1 MNSTHIKEANVEQDM
16 YYTGIA
22 EKAYDKVVRFL
33 SKHKNKLEGEGE
45 NSIINKPF
53 IAIHQYQGVAVSGMA
68 IDKDFPGFRDV
79 LFCFVPEILK
89 GKYKIKGGI
98 STNPINVGGVKHK
111 AVIVTTNLIGPY
123 DGRYIDTRLAGN
135 HKQPFIHE
143 YIHYLDFLR
152 YRNKGIGK
160 PNARYMDR
168 GDYEAYYNTPE
179 EFNAFYQEGQSEL
192 VRVWKNLSD
201 RFAHRPEFLA
211 DFKKKKLE
219 SYKTF
224 QDWAIDVEFFNKD
237 FLTYINSK
245 YLKKFKKRLAN
256 LYMYIQKGNLSE
268 IITESKVKVDSNSVK
283 KWAKDL
289 RVLTKAYKSIG
300 DDSEDPQTIKD
311 FKKVRR
317 AFGTFQENFEQWVYK
332 FFLQYKHTG
341 ASGKKME
348 TWEEKEVRE
357 KCWRAVTSLGGNFP
371 EMWDFID
378 KKHRVSPHRLA
389 KERETN
395 IRRYRAEF
403 RLGIK
408 ALLQYIAIE
417 GDQEREKPI
426 EQAQIGPVKLVIH
439 NFKRK
444 GGTEQ
449 GEASREKSFKQLVD
463 GIKSW
468 SKKIQ
473 KAGFG
478 KCIEGLTVDLDFGL
492 TADTGEMVNGEYYMN
507 KDMLKLYGCGM
518 TQDTFTHE
526 LGHRFW
532 YRNVPSNAKKH
543 WQDTIKSK
551 KVSIERKD
559 VEDYVEKYF
568 DNNGSK
574 LHKRKA
580 GLRVIDKKEDNAE
593 TKAKFKAMQMS
604 SVWSAEN
611 KKEVVTK
618 LADRWVGPGKEIP
631 IEHIT
636 NYGNTNA
643 EEAFAEAFKLY
654 IVKGPGKL
662 GEWTRWFFRE
672 IVRTGGA
679 NINEMKIQEINMK
692 SSPESG
698 AQVSKMLKD
707 KGFPNVK
714 VQKSGSY
721 YHFIGGVA
729 NHFKEQTIHD
739 YGLRIGDFTFEQW
752 FKEFKEMYLG
762 NDIPAESFSNN
773 KIISKNNSDTKH
785 PDMKYTKESLNEVA
799 MNKDNVHEFI
809 KFARKALQLKEKV
822 SVKLLEKRHEH
833 MTAACYDPNTNE
845 ISIYTKD
852 RAFADVCRSLA
863 HEMVHQKQNELGI
876 LEVDSGQTGSDIE
889 NEANACA
896 GIIMRNFGEIVG
908 NLYD

>member
-1 MNSTHIKEANVEQDM
+1 
-16 YYTGIA
+16 
-22 EKAYDKVVRFL
+22 
-33 SKHKNKLEGEGE
+33 
-45 NSIINKPF
+45 
-53 IAIHQYQGVAVSGMA
+53 
-68 IDKDFPGFRDV
+68 
-79 LFCFVPEILK
+79 
-89 GKYKIKGGI
+89 
-98 STNPINVGGVKHK
+98 
-111 AVIVTTNLIGPY
+111 
-123 DGRYIDTRLAGN
+123 
-135 HKQPFIHE
+135 
-143 YIHYLDFLR
+143 
-152 YRNKGIGK
+152 
-160 PNARYMDR
+160 
-168 GDYEAYYNTPE
+168 
-179 EFNAFYQEGQSEL
+179 
-192 VRVWKNLSD
+192 
-201 RFAHRPEFLA
+201 
-211 DFKKKKLE
+211 
-219 SYKTF
+219 
-224 QDWAIDVEFFNKD
+224 
-237 FLTYINSK
+237 
-245 YLKKFKKRLAN
+245 
-256 LYMYIQKGNLSE
+256 
-268 IITESKVKVDSNSVK
+268 
-283 KWAKDL
+283 
-289 RVLTKAYKSIG
+289 
-300 DDSEDPQTIKD
+300 
-311 FKKVRR
+311 
-317 AFGTFQENFEQWVYK
+317 
-332 FFLQYKHTG
+332 
-341 ASGKKME
+341 ME

-371 EMWDFID
+371 EMWDFQT
-378 KKHRVSPHRLA
+378 KKHRVSPQILA
-389 KERETN
+389 REREKN

-426 EQAQIGPVKLVIH
+426 EQAQLGPVKLVIH

-568 DNNGSK
+568 DKNGSK
-574 LHKRKA
+574 IYKRRV
-580 GLRVIDKKEDNAE
+580 GLKVIDKNEDNAE

-604 SVWSAEN
+604 SVWSTEN
-611 KKEVVTK
+611 RKEVVTK

-654 IVKGPGKL
+654 IVRGPGKL

-679 NINEMKIQEINMK
+679 TLKENK
-692 SSPESG
+692 S
-698 AQVSKMLKD
+698 M
-707 KGFPNVK
+707 
-714 VQKSGSY
+714 
-721 YHFIGGVA
+721 
-729 NHFKEQTIHD
+729 
-739 YGLRIGDFTFEQW
+739 
-752 FKEFKEMYLG
+752 
-762 NDIPAESFSNN
+762 NN
-773 KIISKNNSDTKH
+773 KI
-785 PDMKYTKESLNEVA
+785 LNEVA
-799 MNKDNVHEFI
+799 MNKDNVQEFI
-809 KFARKALQLKEKV
+809 KFAKKALQLKEKV

-845 ISIYTKD
+845 ISIYTKG

-863 HEMVHQKQNELGI
+863 HEMVHQKQNELGL
-876 LEVDSGQTGSDIE
+876 LEIDSGETGSDIE

-896 GIIMRNFGEIVG
+896 GIIMRNFGNVVG

>member
-1 MNSTHIKEANVEQDM
+1 MNSTNIKEANVEQDL

-22 EKAYDKVVRFL
+22 EKAFVIVQKFL
-33 SKHKNKLEGEGE
+33 AKNKNKLEGEGE
-45 NSIINKPF
+45 TGTVNKPF
-53 IAIHQYQGVAVSGMA
+53 IPLTKWQGVALRGTD
-68 IDKDFPGFRDV
+68 IDKNFPSLSELV
-79 LFCFVPEILK
+79 LFFVPAK
-89 GKYKIKGGI
+89 STSRGGVTI
-98 STNPINVGGVKHK
+98 AGGYSDKSVKVGGVSYKGVM
-111 AVIVTTNLIGPY
+111 AIANLIGPY
-123 DGRYIDTRLAGN
+123 NGKYMDTRLD
-135 HKQPFIHE
+135 KDTFIHE
-143 YIHYLDFLR
+143 YIHFLDHLR
-152 YRNKGIGK
+152 YRSRGLSKTS
-160 PNARYMDR
+160 ARYLDTDDIE
-168 GDYEAYYNTPE
+168 GYYNTPE
-179 EFNAFYQEGQSEL
+179 EYNAYYQEGQSQL
-192 VRVWKNLSD
+192 VRIWKKL
-201 RFAHRPEFLA
+201 PEDL
-211 DFKKKKLE
+211 KKKKLKGYRE
-219 SYKTF
+219 F
-224 QDWAIDVEFFNKD
+224 QAWVIYQMEFFDKD
-237 FLTYINSK
+237 FITHLNDK

-256 LYMYIQKGNLSE
+256 LYMYIQKGKLSE
-268 IITESKVKVDSNSVK
+268 IISEDKVKVDNNAVK

-300 DDSEDPQTIKD
+300 DNSEDPQTIKD

-317 AFGTFQENFEQWVYK
+317 AFGKFQENFEEWVYK
-332 FFLQYKHTG
+332 FFLKHKFIG
-341 ASGKKME
+341 AKGKQME

-357 KCWRAVTSLGGNFP
+357 KCWGAVTGLGGNFP

-378 KKHRVSPHRLA
+378 KKHRVSPHKLA

-395 IRRYRAEF
+395 IRRYRSQF
-403 RLGIK
+403 REGIK

-449 GEASREKSFKQLVD
+449 GEASRETSFKKLVG

-468 SKKIQ
+468 SKQIQ

-478 KCIEGLTVDLDFGL
+478 KCIDGLVVDLDFGL
-492 TADTGEMVNGEYYMN
+492 TSDNSGDLVSGEYYMN

-532 YRNVPSNAKKH
+532 YREIPSNAKKH

-551 KVSIERKD
+551 KLSIDRKD
-559 VEDYVEKYF
+559 VEDYVEKYW
-568 DNNGSK
+568 NKYGERI
-574 LHKRKA
+574 HKRKA

-593 TKAKFKAMQMS
+593 TKAKFKVLQMTG
-604 SVWSAEN
+604 VYSADN
-611 KKEVVTK
+611 RKDVVTK

-636 NYGNTNA
+636 TYGQTNA

-654 IVKGPGKL
+654 IIRGPGKL
-662 GEWTRWFFRE
+662 GEWTRWFFQE

-679 NINEMKIQEINMK
+679 NINENKIQEINMK
-692 SSPESG
+692 SAPKSG

-721 YHFIGGVA
+721 YHFVGGVA
-729 NHFKEQTIHD
+729 NHFKETTIHD
-739 YGLRIGDFTFEQW
+739 HGLRVGDFTFEQW
-752 FKEFKEMYLG
+752 WKEFHGLYLA
-762 NDIPAESFSNN
+762 NNIPVENFLDKKVISTHN
-773 KIISKNNSDTKH
+773 KDTKH
-785 PDMKYTKESLNEVA
+785 PDMKYLKDLKNEAINEVA

-809 KFARKALQLKEKV
+809 KFAKNALQLKEKV
-822 SVKLLEKRHEH
+822 SVKLLTQRHEN

-845 ISIYTKD
+845 ISIYAKG
-852 RAFADVCRSLA
+852 RAYPDVCRSIA
-863 HEMVHQKQNELGI
+863 HELVHQKQNELNV
-876 LEVDSGQTGSDIE
+876 LEADSGQTGSDIE

-896 GIIMRNFGEIVG
+896 GIIMRNFGEIVE

>member
-1 MNSTHIKEANVEQDM
+1 MNSIHIKEANIEQDM

-33 SKHKNKLEGEGE
+33 SKYKSKLEGGGE

-53 IAIHQYQGVAVSGMA
+53 IPIHQYQGVAISGRK
-68 IDKDFPGFRDV
+68 IDKDFPGFKNV

-98 STNPINVGGVKHK
+98 STKPINAEGVKHK
-111 AVIVTTNLIGPY
+111 AAIVITNLKGPY
-123 DGRYIDTRLAGN
+123 DGQYIDTRLAGN

-152 YRNKGIGK
+152 YRNKGISE

-179 EFNAFYQEGQSEL
+179 EFNAFYQEGQSQL
-192 VRVWKNLSD
+192 IRVWKNLSD
-201 RFAHRPEFLA
+201 RFAHRPEFLT
-211 DFKKKKLE
+211 DFKKEKLK
-219 SYKTF
+219 SYKAF
-224 QDWAIDVEFFNKD
+224 QDWVTDVEFFNRD
-237 FLTYINSK
+237 FLTYINGK

-256 LYMYIQKGNLSE
+256 LYMYIQNGNLSE
-268 IITESKVKVDSNSVK
+268 IISEDKVKVNTNSIK
-283 KWAKDL
+283 KWSKDL
-289 RVLTKAYKSIG
+289 RVLTKAYKQIG
-300 DDSEDPQTIKD
+300 DNSQDPQTIED

-317 AFGTFQENFEQWVYK
+317 AFGTFQQNFEDWVYK
-332 FFLQYKHTG
+332 FFLQYKWIG
-341 ASGKKME
+341 SKERVE

-371 EMWDFID
+371 EMLDFQS
-378 KKHRVSPHRLA
+378 KKHRVSPQILA
-389 KERETN
+389 REREKN
-395 IRRYRAEF
+395 IRRYRAAF
-403 RLGIK
+403 REGINS
-408 ALLQYIAIE
+408 LLQYIAIN

-444 GGTEQ
+444 GGSPQ
-449 GEASREKSFKQLVD
+449 GEESRERSFKQLVD

-478 KCIEGLTVDLDFGL
+478 KCIEGLVVDIDFGL
-492 TADTGEMVNGEYYMN
+492 TGEGGDMVNGEYYMN
-507 KDMLKLYGCGM
+507 KDMLKLYGAGM

-532 YRNVPSNAKKH
+532 YRELPSNAKKH

-551 KVSIERKD
+551 KVAIDFED

-568 DNNGSK
+568 NKYGEK
-574 LHKRKA
+574 LYKRKA

-593 TKAKFKAMQMS
+593 TRAKFKALQMTPVY
-604 SVWSAEN
+604 SVEN
-611 KKEVVTK
+611 RKEVVTK
-618 LADRWVGPGKEIP
+618 LSDRWVGPGKEIP

-636 NYGNTNA
+636 SYGNTNA

-654 IVKGPGKL
+654 IIKGPGKL

-679 NINEMKIQEINMK
+679 NINEMK
-692 SSPESG
+692 
-698 AQVSKMLKD
+698 
-707 KGFPNVK
+707 
-714 VQKSGSY
+714 
-721 YHFIGGVA
+721 
-729 NHFKEQTIHD
+729 
-739 YGLRIGDFTFEQW
+739 
-752 FKEFKEMYLG
+752 
-762 NDIPAESFSNN
+762 
-773 KIISKNNSDTKH
+773 
-785 PDMKYTKESLNEVA
+785 YTKEALNEVT

-809 KFARKALQLKEKV
+809 RFAKNALELKEKV

-845 ISIYTKD
+845 ISIYTKG
-852 RAFADVCRSLA
+852 RAYADVCRSIA
-863 HEMVHQKQNELGI
+863 HELVHQKQNELGI

>member
-33 SKHKNKLEGEGE
+33 TKHKDKLEGEGE
-45 NSIINKPF
+45 NSIVNKPF
-53 IAIHQYQGVAVSGMA
+53 IPLTQWKGVALRGTD
-68 IDKDFPGFRDV
+68 IDKNFPSLSEVV
-79 LFCFVPEILK
+79 LFFIPTKSTSRGGVTIAGGFTNKSLK
-89 GKYKIKGGI
+89 VGGI
-98 STNPINVGGVKHK
+98 SFKG
-111 AVIVTTNLIGPY
+111 VIVNANLLGDY
-123 DGRYIDTRLAGN
+123 NGKYMDTRLD
-135 HKQPFIHE
+135 KDTFIHE
-143 YIHYLDFLR
+143 YIHFLDHLR
-152 YRNKGIGK
+152 YRSRGLGK
-160 PNARYMDR
+160 TSAKYLDTQDIE
-168 GDYEAYYNTPE
+168 GYYNTPE
-179 EFNAFYQEGQSEL
+179 EFNAYYQAGQSQI

-219 SYKTF
+219 SYKSF
-224 QDWAIDVEFFNKD
+224 QDWAIDVEFFDKD

-245 YLKKFKKRLAN
+245 YLKKFKKRLAG

-268 IITESKVKVDSNSVK
+268 IISESKVKVDSNSVK

-289 RVLTKAYKSIG
+289 RVLTKAYKQIG
-300 DDSEDPQTIKD
+300 SDSEDPQAIKD

-317 AFGTFQENFEQWVYK
+317 AFGTFQENFEKWVYK
-332 FFLQYKHTG
+332 FFLQYKWQG
-341 ASGKKME
+341 ASDKTE
-348 TWEEKEVRE
+348 SWEAKEVRE

-371 EMWDFID
+371 EFWDFQT
-378 KKHRVSPHRLA
+378 KKHRVSPQILA
-389 KERETN
+389 REREKN

-403 RLGIK
+403 REGIK
-408 ALLQYIAIE
+408 ALLQYVAIY

-444 GGTEQ
+444 GGSEQ

-532 YRNVPSNAKKH
+532 YRELPSNAKKH

-568 DNNGSK
+568 DKNGSK
-574 LHKRKA
+574 IYKRRA
-580 GLRVIDKKEDNAE
+580 GLKVIDKNEDNVE
-593 TKAKFKAMQMS
+593 TKAKFKALQMT
-604 SVWSAEN
+604 SVYSTEN
-611 KKEVVTK
+611 RKEVVTK

-636 NYGNTNA
+636 NYGNTNP

-654 IVKGPGKL
+654 IIRGPGKL

-679 NINEMKIQEINMK
+679 TIKEIKIM
-692 SSPESG
+692 
-698 AQVSKMLKD
+698 
-707 KGFPNVK
+707 
-714 VQKSGSY
+714 
-721 YHFIGGVA
+721 
-729 NHFKEQTIHD
+729 
-739 YGLRIGDFTFEQW
+739 
-752 FKEFKEMYLG
+752 
-762 NDIPAESFSNN
+762 NN
-773 KIISKNNSDTKH
+773 KKA
-785 PDMKYTKESLNEVA
+785 LNEVA
-799 MNKDNVHEFI
+799 MNKDNVQEFI
-809 KFARKALQLKEKV
+809 KFAKNALQLKEKV

-845 ISIYTKD
+845 ISIYTKG

-863 HEMVHQKQNELGI
+863 HEMVHQKQNELGL
-876 LEVDSGQTGSDIE
+876 LEANSGETGSDIE

-896 GIIMRNFGEIVG
+896 GIIMRNFGEVVG

>member
-33 SKHKNKLEGEGE
+33 SKHKDKLEGEGDD
-45 NSIINKPF
+45 SVIHKPF
-53 IAIHQYQGVAVSGMA
+53 MALNQYKGVAVKGSD
-68 IDKDFPGFRDV
+68 IDKNFPGLSDL
-79 LFCFVPEILK
+79 LFGFIPSQDK
-89 GKYKIKGGI
+89 GGYKIKGGVDLK
-98 STNPINVGGVKHK
+98 PIKAGGVVHK
-111 AVIVTTNLIGPY
+111 GALIIANLIGPY
-123 DGRYIDTRLAGN
+123 NGQYMDTRFSGN
-135 HKQPFIHE
+135 KSAFIHE
-143 YIHYLDFLR
+143 YIHYLDHLR
-152 YRNKGIGK
+152 YRSKGITK
-160 PNARYMDR
+160 SMARYLDA

-179 EFNAFYQEGQSEL
+179 EYNAFYQEGQSQL
-192 VRVWKNLSD
+192 IRVWKGVPDDL
-201 RFAHRPEFLA
+201 
-211 DFKKKKLE
+211 KKKKLK
-219 SYKTF
+219 SYKHF
-224 QDWAIDVEFFNKD
+224 QAWVVHQMEFFDKD
-237 FLTYINSK
+237 FITYINDK

-256 LYMYIQKGNLSE
+256 LYMYIQKGKLSE
-268 IITESKVKVDSNSVK
+268 IISEGKVKVDSNSVK

-300 DDSEDPQTIKD
+300 DNSQDPQTIKD

-378 KKHRVSPHRLA
+378 KKHRVSPQILA
-389 KERETN
+389 REREKN

-449 GEASREKSFKQLVD
+449 GEASREKSFKQLVN

-492 TADTGEMVNGEYYMN
+492 TGESGDMVNGEYYMN

-532 YRNVPSNAKKH
+532 YRELPSNAKKH

-551 KVSIERKD
+551 KVAIDFED
-559 VEDYVEKYF
+559 VDEYVKKYF
-568 DNNGSK
+568 NKHGER

-580 GLRVIDKKEDNAE
+580 GLRVIDKKETNAE
-593 TKAKFKAMQMS
+593 TKAKFKALQMTPVYS
-604 SVWSAEN
+604 TYN
-611 KKEVVTK
+611 RKEVATK
-618 LADRWVGPGKEIP
+618 LSDRWVGPGKEIP

-654 IVKGPGKL
+654 IIKGPGKL

-679 NINEMKIQEINMK
+679 L
-692 SSPESG
+692 S
-698 AQVSKMLKD
+698 L
-707 KGFPNVK
+707 
-714 VQKSGSY
+714 
-721 YHFIGGVA
+721 
-729 NHFKEQTIHD
+729 IH
-739 YGLRIGDFTFEQW
+739 I
-752 FKEFKEMYLG
+752 
-762 NDIPAESFSNN
+762 
-773 KIISKNNSDTKH
+773 
-785 PDMKYTKESLNEVA
+785 
-799 MNKDNVHEFI
+799 
-809 KFARKALQLKEKV
+809 
-822 SVKLLEKRHEH
+822 
-833 MTAACYDPNTNE
+833 
-845 ISIYTKD
+845 
-852 RAFADVCRSLA
+852 
-863 HEMVHQKQNELGI
+863 
-876 LEVDSGQTGSDIE
+876 
-889 NEANACA
+889 
-896 GIIMRNFGEIVG
+896 
-908 NLYD
+908 

>member
-1 MNSTHIKEANVEQDM
+1 MNSTHIKEANVEQDL
-16 YYTGIA
+16 YYIGIA
-22 EKAYDKVVRFL
+22 EKAYDIVVRFL
-33 SKHKNKLEGEGE
+33 SKNKNKIEGEGE
-45 NSIINKPF
+45 TGIVNKPF
-53 IAIHQYQGVAVSGMA
+53 IPLTQWKGVALRGTD
-68 IDKDFPGFRDV
+68 IDKNFPSLSEVV
-79 LFCFVPEILK
+79 LFFIPTKSTSRGGQTIAGGFSNKNLK
-89 GKYKIKGGI
+89 VGGI
-98 STNPINVGGVKHK
+98 PFKGVL
-111 AVIVTTNLIGPY
+111 VNTNLIGPY
-123 DGRYIDTRLAGN
+123 NSKYMDTRLDKN
-135 HKQPFIHE
+135 TFIHE
-143 YIHYLDFLR
+143 YIHFLDHLR
-152 YRNKGIGK
+152 YR
-160 PNARYMDR
+160 DR
-168 GDYEAYYNTPE
+168 GLAKTSAKYLDSDDIEGYYNTPE
-179 EFNAFYQEGQSEL
+179 EFNAYYQEGQSQI
-192 VRVWKNLSD
+192 VRIWKNL
-201 RFAHRPEFLA
+201 PN
-211 DFKKKKLE
+211 DFKQKHSKDFKA
-219 SYKTF
+219 F
-224 QDWAIDVEFFNKD
+224 QDWATDINFFDRD
-237 FLTYINSK
+237 FLTHINKK
-245 YLKKFKKRLAN
+245 YLKKFKKRLAG
-256 LYMYIQKGNLSE
+256 LYMYIQKGKLSE
-268 IITESKVKVDSNSVK
+268 IISESKVKVDSNSVK

-289 RVLTKAYKSIG
+289 RVLTKAYKQIG
-300 DDSEDPQTIKD
+300 DNSEDPKTIQD

-341 ASGKKME
+341 ANGKKVE

-371 EMWDFID
+371 EMWDFQT
-378 KKHRVSPHRLA
+378 KKHRVSPQILA
-389 KERETN
+389 REREKN

-444 GGTEQ
+444 GGTPQ
-449 GEASREKSFKQLVD
+449 GEASREKSFKDLVN
-463 GIKSW
+463 GIKGW

-492 TADTGEMVNGEYYMN
+492 TSDNSGDMVNGEYYMN

-568 DNNGSK
+568 DNNGNK
-574 LHKRKA
+574 IYKRRV
-580 GLRVIDKKEDNAE
+580 GLKIIDKKETNAE
-593 TKAKFKAMQMS
+593 IKAKFKAMQMS

-679 NINEMKIQEINMK
+679 NINEMKIQEVN
-692 SSPESG
+692 
-698 AQVSKMLKD
+698 
-707 KGFPNVK
+707 
-714 VQKSGSY
+714 
-721 YHFIGGVA
+721 
-729 NHFKEQTIHD
+729 
-739 YGLRIGDFTFEQW
+739 
-752 FKEFKEMYLG
+752 
-762 NDIPAESFSNN
+762 
-773 KIISKNNSDTKH
+773 
-785 PDMKYTKESLNEVA
+785 MKYTKESLNEVA
-799 MNKDNVHEFI
+799 MNKDNVYEFI
-809 KFARKALQLKEKV
+809 KFAKESLELKEKV
-822 SVKLLEKRHEH
+822 NVKLLTQRDEH
-833 MTAACYDPNTNE
+833 MTAACYNPSTNE
-845 ISIYTKD
+845 ISIYTKG

-863 HEMVHQKQNELGI
+863 HEMVHQKQNELGL
-876 LEVDSGQTGSDIE
+876 LEEDSGNTGSDIE

-896 GIIMRNFGEIVG
+896 GILMRNFGKMVE

>member
-33 SKHKNKLEGEGE
+33 TKHKDKLEGEGE
-45 NSIINKPF
+45 NSIVNKPF
-53 IAIHQYQGVAVSGMA
+53 IPLTQWKGVALRGTD
-68 IDKDFPGFRDV
+68 IDKNFPSLSEVV
-79 LFCFVPEILK
+79 LFFIPTKSTSRGGVTIAGGFTNKSLK
-89 GKYKIKGGI
+89 VGGI
-98 STNPINVGGVKHK
+98 SFKG
-111 AVIVTTNLIGPY
+111 VIVNANLIGDY
-123 DGRYIDTRLAGN
+123 NGKYMDTRLD
-135 HKQPFIHE
+135 KDTFIHE
-143 YIHYLDFLR
+143 YIHFLDHLR
-152 YRNKGIGK
+152 YRSRGLGK
-160 PNARYMDR
+160 TSAKYLDTQDIE
-168 GDYEAYYNTPE
+168 GYYNTPE
-179 EFNAFYQEGQSEL
+179 EFNAYYQEGQSQII
-192 VRVWKNLSD
+192 RVWKNLSD

-224 QDWAIDVEFFNKD
+224 QDWAIDIEFFNKD

-245 YLKKFKKRLAN
+245 YLKKFKKRLAG
-256 LYMYIQKGNLSE
+256 LYMYIQKGKLSE
-268 IITESKVKVDSNSVK
+268 IISESKVKVDSNAIK

-289 RVLTKAYKSIG
+289 RVLTKAYKQIG
-300 DDSEDPQTIKD
+300 DNSEDPKTIQD

-371 EMWDFID
+371 EMWDFQT
-378 KKHRVSPHRLA
+378 KKHRVSPQILA
-389 KERETN
+389 REREKN

-403 RLGIK
+403 REGIK

-449 GEASREKSFKQLVD
+449 GEASREKSFKDLVN
-463 GIKSW
+463 GIKGW

-492 TADTGEMVNGEYYMN
+492 TSDNSGDMVSGEYYMN

-568 DNNGSK
+568 DNNGNK
-574 LHKRKA
+574 IYKRRV
-580 GLRVIDKKEDNAE
+580 GLKIIDKKETNAE
-593 TKAKFKAMQMS
+593 TKAKFKALQMS

-618 LADRWVGPGKEIP
+618 LCDRWVGPGKEIP

-654 IVKGPGKL
+654 IVRGPGKL

-679 NINEMKIQEINMK
+679 NINEMKIQEVN
-692 SSPESG
+692 
-698 AQVSKMLKD
+698 
-707 KGFPNVK
+707 
-714 VQKSGSY
+714 
-721 YHFIGGVA
+721 
-729 NHFKEQTIHD
+729 
-739 YGLRIGDFTFEQW
+739 
-752 FKEFKEMYLG
+752 
-762 NDIPAESFSNN
+762 
-773 KIISKNNSDTKH
+773 
-785 PDMKYTKESLNEVA
+785 MKYTKESLNEVA
-799 MNKDNVHEFI
+799 LNKDNVQEFI
-809 KFARKALQLKEKV
+809 KFAKSALQLKEKV
-822 SVKLLEKRHEH
+822 SVKLLTQRHEN

-845 ISIYTKD
+845 ISIYTKG
-852 RAFADVCRSLA
+852 RAFPDVCRSLA
-863 HEMVHQKQNELGI
+863 HEMVHQKQNELGL
-876 LEVDSGQTGSDIE
+876 LEADSGNTGSDIE

-896 GIIMRNFGEIVG
+896 GILMRNFGEIVE

>member
-45 NSIINKPF
+45 NSIVNKPF
-53 IAIHQYQGVAVSGMA
+53 IPLTQWKGVALRGTD
-68 IDKDFPGFRDV
+68 IDKNFPSLSEVV
-79 LFCFVPEILK
+79 LFFIPTKSTSRGGVTIAGGFTNKSLK
-89 GKYKIKGGI
+89 VGGI
-98 STNPINVGGVKHK
+98 SFKG
-111 AVIVTTNLIGPY
+111 VIVNANLLGDY
-123 DGRYIDTRLAGN
+123 NGKYMDTRLD
-135 HKQPFIHE
+135 KDTFIHE
-143 YIHYLDFLR
+143 YIHFLDHLR
-152 YRNKGIGK
+152 YRSRGLGK
-160 PNARYMDR
+160 TSAKYLDTQDIE
-168 GDYEAYYNTPE
+168 GYYNTPE
-179 EFNAFYQEGQSEL
+179 EFNAYYQAGQSQII
-192 VRVWKNLSD
+192 RVWKNLSD

-219 SYKTF
+219 SYKAF
-224 QDWAIDVEFFNKD
+224 QDWAIDVEFFDKD

-245 YLKKFKKRLAN
+245 YLKKFKKRLAG
-256 LYMYIQKGNLSE
+256 LYMYIQKGKLSE
-268 IITESKVKVDSNSVK
+268 IISESKVKVDSNSVK

-300 DDSEDPQTIKD
+300 DNSEDPQTIKD

-317 AFGTFQENFEQWVYK
+317 AFGTFQQNFEDWVYK
-332 FFLQYKHTG
+332 FFLQYNWIGSKER
-341 ASGKKME
+341 ME

-357 KCWRAVTSLGGNFP
+357 KCWRAVTNLGGNFP
-371 EMWDFID
+371 EMWDFQT
-378 KKHRVSPHRLA
+378 KKHRVSPQILA
-389 KERETN
+389 REREKN

-426 EQAQIGPVKLVIH
+426 EQAQIGPVKLIIH

-444 GGTEQ
+444 GGSPQ

-468 SKKIQ
+468 SKQIQ

-532 YRNVPSNAKKH
+532 YRELPPNAKKH

-568 DNNGSK
+568 NQYGEK
-574 LHKRKA
+574 LYKRKA
-580 GLRVIDKKEDNAE
+580 GLKVIDKKEDNVE
-593 TKAKFKAMQMS
+593 TKAKFKALQMTPVY
-604 SVWSAEN
+604 SVEN
-611 KKEVVTK
+611 RKEVVTK

-636 NYGNTNA
+636 NYGNTNP

-654 IVKGPGKL
+654 IIRGPGKL

-679 NINEMKIQEINMK
+679 TIKENK
-692 SSPESG
+692 S
-698 AQVSKMLKD
+698 M
-707 KGFPNVK
+707 
-714 VQKSGSY
+714 
-721 YHFIGGVA
+721 
-729 NHFKEQTIHD
+729 
-739 YGLRIGDFTFEQW
+739 
-752 FKEFKEMYLG
+752 
-762 NDIPAESFSNN
+762 NN
-773 KIISKNNSDTKH
+773 KI
-785 PDMKYTKESLNEVA
+785 LNEVA
-799 MNKDNVHEFI
+799 MNKDNVQEFI
-809 KFARKALQLKEKV
+809 KFAKKALQLKEKV

-845 ISIYTKD
+845 ISIYTKG

-863 HEMVHQKQNELGI
+863 HEMVHQKQNELGL
-876 LEVDSGQTGSDIE
+876 LEIDSGETGSDIE

-896 GIIMRNFGEIVG
+896 GIIMRNFGDVVG

>member
-1 MNSTHIKEANVEQDM
+1 MNSTHINEASVERDM
-16 YYTGIA
+16 YYAGIA

-33 SKHKNKLEGEGE
+33 TKHKDKLEGEGE
-45 NSIINKPF
+45 NSIVNKPF
-53 IAIHQYQGVAVSGMA
+53 IPLTQWKGVALRGTD
-68 IDKDFPGFRDV
+68 IDKNFPSLSEVV
-79 LFCFVPEILK
+79 LFFIPTKSSSRGGVTIAGGFTNKSLK
-89 GKYKIKGGI
+89 VGGI
-98 STNPINVGGVKHK
+98 SFKG
-111 AVIVTTNLIGPY
+111 VIVNANLLGDY
-123 DGRYIDTRLAGN
+123 NGKYMDTRLD
-135 HKQPFIHE
+135 KDTFIHE
-143 YIHYLDFLR
+143 YIHFLDHLR
-152 YRNKGIGK
+152 YR
-160 PNARYMDR
+160 DR
-168 GDYEAYYNTPE
+168 GLGKTSAKYLDTQDIEGYYNTPE
-179 EFNAFYQEGQSEL
+179 EFNAYYQAGQSQI

-219 SYKTF
+219 SYKSF
-224 QDWAIDVEFFNKD
+224 QDWAIDVEFFDKD

-245 YLKKFKKRLAN
+245 YLKKFKKRLAG

-300 DDSEDPQTIKD
+300 DNSEDPQTIKD

-332 FFLQYKHTG
+332 FFLQYKWQG
-341 ASGKKME
+341 ASDKME

-357 KCWRAVTSLGGNFP
+357 KCWRAVTGLGGNFP

-444 GGTEQ
+444 GGSPQ
-449 GEASREKSFKQLVD
+449 GEASREKSFKDLVS
-463 GIKSW
+463 GIKGW

-492 TADTGEMVNGEYYMN
+492 TSDNSNDMVNGEYYMN

-543 WQDTIKSK
+543 WQDTINSK

-568 DNNGSK
+568 DKNGSK
-574 LHKRKA
+574 IHKRRA
-580 GLRVIDKKEDNAE
+580 GLKVIDKKETNAE
-593 TKAKFKAMQMS
+593 TKAKFKALQMT
-604 SVWSAEN
+604 SVWSTEN
-611 KKEVVTK
+611 RKEVVTK

-636 NYGNTNA
+636 NYGNTNP

-654 IVKGPGKL
+654 IVRGPGKL

-679 NINEMKIQEINMK
+679 TIKERKIM
-692 SSPESG
+692 
-698 AQVSKMLKD
+698 
-707 KGFPNVK
+707 
-714 VQKSGSY
+714 
-721 YHFIGGVA
+721 
-729 NHFKEQTIHD
+729 
-739 YGLRIGDFTFEQW
+739 
-752 FKEFKEMYLG
+752 
-762 NDIPAESFSNN
+762 NN
-773 KIISKNNSDTKH
+773 KKA
-785 PDMKYTKESLNEVA
+785 LNEVA
-799 MNKDNVHEFI
+799 MNKDNVQEFI
-809 KFARKALQLKEKV
+809 KFAKNALQLKEKV
-822 SVKLLEKRHEH
+822 SVKLLEKRHQH

-845 ISIYTKD
+845 ISIYTKG
-852 RAFADVCRSLA
+852 RAFPDVCRSLA
-863 HEMVHQKQNELGI
+863 HEMVHQKQNELGV
-876 LEVDSGQTGSDIE
+876 LEVDSGETGSDIE

-896 GIIMRNFGEIVG
+896 GIIMRNFGEIVE

>member
-1 MNSTHIKEANVEQDM
+1 MMNSTRIKEANIEQDL

-33 SKHKNKLEGEGE
+33 SKHKDKLEGEGDD
-45 NSIINKPF
+45 SVIHKPF
-53 IAIHQYQGVAVSGMA
+53 IPLTQWKGVALRGTD
-68 IDKDFPGFRDV
+68 IDKNFPSLSEVV
-79 LFCFVPEILK
+79 LFFIPTKSSSRGGVTIAGGFTNKSLK
-89 GKYKIKGGI
+89 VGGI
-98 STNPINVGGVKHK
+98 SFKG
-111 AVIVTTNLIGPY
+111 VIVNANLIGDY
-123 DGRYIDTRLAGN
+123 NGKYMDTRLD
-135 HKQPFIHE
+135 KDTFIHE
-143 YIHYLDFLR
+143 YIHFLDHLR
-152 YRNKGIGK
+152 YRSRGLGK
-160 PNARYMDR
+160 TSAKYLDTQDIE
-168 GDYEAYYNTPE
+168 GYYNTPE
-179 EFNAFYQEGQSEL
+179 EFNAYYQEGQNQI
-192 VRVWKNLSD
+192 VRMWKNLPD
-201 RFAHRPEFLA
+201 

-219 SYKTF
+219 SYKAF

-237 FLTYINSK
+237 FLTYIDGK
-245 YLKKFKKRLAN
+245 YLKKFKKRLAG

-268 IITESKVKVDSNSVK
+268 IISEDKVKVDTNSIK
-283 KWAKDL
+283 KWSKDL
-289 RVLTKAYKSIG
+289 RVLTKAYKQIG
-300 DDSEDPQTIKD
+300 DNSEDPQTIKD

-341 ASGKKME
+341 AKGKEME

-378 KKHRVSPHRLA
+378 KKYRVSPQILA
-389 KERETN
+389 REREKN

-403 RLGIK
+403 REGIK
-408 ALLQYIAIE
+408 ALLQYIAIN

-426 EQAQIGPVKLVIH
+426 EQAKIGPVKLVIH

-444 GGTEQ
+444 GGSPQ
-449 GEASREKSFKQLVD
+449 GEASREKSFKELVN
-463 GIKSW
+463 GIKHW

-492 TADTGEMVNGEYYMN
+492 TGESGDMVNGEYNMN

-532 YRNVPSNAKKH
+532 YRELPPNAKKH

-551 KVSIERKD
+551 KVAIDFED

-568 DNNGSK
+568 NKYGEK

-593 TKAKFKAMQMS
+593 TKAKFKALQMTPVY
-604 SVWSAEN
+604 SVEN
-611 KKEVVTK
+611 RKEVVTK
-618 LADRWVGPGKEIP
+618 LSDRWVGPGKEIP

-636 NYGNTNA
+636 SYGNTNA

-654 IVKGPGKL
+654 ITRGPGKL

-679 NINEMKIQEINMK
+679 NINEMK
-692 SSPESG
+692 
-698 AQVSKMLKD
+698 
-707 KGFPNVK
+707 
-714 VQKSGSY
+714 
-721 YHFIGGVA
+721 
-729 NHFKEQTIHD
+729 
-739 YGLRIGDFTFEQW
+739 
-752 FKEFKEMYLG
+752 
-762 NDIPAESFSNN
+762 
-773 KIISKNNSDTKH
+773 
-785 PDMKYTKESLNEVA
+785 YTKEALNEVA

-809 KFARKALQLKEKV
+809 KFAKKALQLKEKV
-822 SVKLLEKRHEH
+822 SVKLLEKRHEN

-845 ISIYTKD
+845 ISIYTKG
-852 RAFADVCRSLA
+852 RAYADVCRSVA
-863 HEMVHQKQNELGI
+863 HELVHQKQNELGM
-876 LEVDSGQTGSDIE
+876 LEVESGQTGSDIE

>member
-33 SKHKNKLEGEGE
+33 TKHKDKLEGEGE
-45 NSIINKPF
+45 NSIVNKPF
-53 IAIHQYQGVAVSGMA
+53 IPLTQWKGVALRGTD
-68 IDKDFPGFRDV
+68 IDKNFPSLSEIV
-79 LFCFVPEILK
+79 LFFIPTKSTSRGGVTIAGGFTNKSLK
-89 GKYKIKGGI
+89 VGGI
-98 STNPINVGGVKHK
+98 SFKG
-111 AVIVTTNLIGPY
+111 VIVNANLLGDY
-123 DGRYIDTRLAGN
+123 NGKYMDTRLD
-135 HKQPFIHE
+135 KDTFIHE
-143 YIHYLDFLR
+143 YIHFLDHLR
-152 YRNKGIGK
+152 YRSRGLGK
-160 PNARYMDR
+160 TSAKYLDTQDIE
-168 GDYEAYYNTPE
+168 GYYNTPE
-179 EFNAFYQEGQSEL
+179 EFNAYYQAGQSQII
-192 VRVWKNLSD
+192 RVWKNLSD

-219 SYKTF
+219 SYKAF
-224 QDWAIDVEFFNKD
+224 QDWAIDVEFFDKD

-245 YLKKFKKRLAN
+245 YLKKFKKRLAG
-256 LYMYIQKGNLSE
+256 LYMYIQKGKLSE
-268 IITESKVKVDSNSVK
+268 IISESKVKVDSNSVK

-300 DDSEDPQTIKD
+300 DNSEDPQTIKD

-357 KCWRAVTSLGGNFP
+357 KCWGAVTGLGGNFP

-378 KKHRVSPHRLA
+378 KKHRVSPQRLA

-395 IRRYRAEF
+395 IRRYRTQF
-403 RLGIK
+403 REGIK

-463 GIKSW
+463 GIKGW

-568 DNNGSK
+568 NQYGEK

-580 GLRVIDKKEDNAE
+580 GLRVIDKNEDNAE

-604 SVWSAEN
+604 SVWSTEN
-611 KKEVVTK
+611 RKEVVTK

-636 NYGNTNA
+636 NYGNTNP

-654 IVKGPGKL
+654 IIRGPGKL

-692 SSPESG
+692 SSPKSG

-714 VQKSGSY
+714 LQKSGSY
-721 YHFIGGVA
+721 YHFVGGVA

-799 MNKDNVHEFI
+799 MNKDNVQEFI
-809 KFARKALQLKEKV
+809 KFAKNALQLKEKV
-822 SVKLLEKRHEH
+822 SVKLLEKRHQH

-845 ISIYTKD
+845 ISIYTKG
-852 RAFADVCRSLA
+852 RAYADVCRSLA
-863 HEMVHQKQNELGI
+863 HEMVHQKQNELGL
-876 LEVDSGQTGSDIE
+876 LEVESGETGSDIE

>member
-33 SKHKNKLEGEGE
+33 TKHKDKLEGEGE
-45 NSIINKPF
+45 NSIVNKPF
-53 IAIHQYQGVAVSGMA
+53 IPLTQWKGVALRGTD
-68 IDKDFPGFRDV
+68 IDKNFPSLSEVV
-79 LFCFVPEILK
+79 LFFIPTKSTSRGGVTIAGGFTNKSLK
-89 GKYKIKGGI
+89 VGGI
-98 STNPINVGGVKHK
+98 SFKG
-111 AVIVTTNLIGPY
+111 VIVNANLIGDY
-123 DGRYIDTRLAGN
+123 NGKYMDTRLD
-135 HKQPFIHE
+135 KDTFIHE
-143 YIHYLDFLR
+143 YIHFLDHLR
-152 YRNKGIGK
+152 YRSRGLGK
-160 PNARYMDR
+160 TSAKYLDTQDIE
-168 GDYEAYYNTPE
+168 GYYNTPE
-179 EFNAFYQEGQSEL
+179 EFNAYYQEGQSQII
-192 VRVWKNLSD
+192 RVWKNLSD

-224 QDWAIDVEFFNKD
+224 QDWAIDIEFFNKD

-245 YLKKFKKRLAN
+245 YLKKFKKRLAG
-256 LYMYIQKGNLSE
+256 LYMYIQKGKLSE
-268 IITESKVKVDSNSVK
+268 IILESKVKVDSNAIK

-289 RVLTKAYKSIG
+289 RVLTKAYKQIG
-300 DDSEDPQTIKD
+300 DNSEDPKTIQD

-341 ASGKKME
+341 ANGKKME

-371 EMWDFID
+371 EMWDFQT
-378 KKHRVSPHRLA
+378 KKHRVSPQILA
-389 KERETN
+389 REREKN

-444 GGTEQ
+444 GGTPQ
-449 GEASREKSFKQLVD
+449 GEASREKSFKDLVN
-463 GIKSW
+463 GIKGW

-492 TADTGEMVNGEYYMN
+492 TSDNSGDMVNGEYYMN

-568 DNNGSK
+568 DNNGNK
-574 LHKRKA
+574 IYKRRV
-580 GLRVIDKKEDNAE
+580 GLKIIDKKETNAE

-679 NINEMKIQEINMK
+679 NINEMKIQEVN
-692 SSPESG
+692 
-698 AQVSKMLKD
+698 
-707 KGFPNVK
+707 
-714 VQKSGSY
+714 
-721 YHFIGGVA
+721 
-729 NHFKEQTIHD
+729 
-739 YGLRIGDFTFEQW
+739 
-752 FKEFKEMYLG
+752 
-762 NDIPAESFSNN
+762 
-773 KIISKNNSDTKH
+773 
-785 PDMKYTKESLNEVA
+785 MKYTKESLNEVA
-799 MNKDNVHEFI
+799 MNKDNVQEFI
-809 KFARKALQLKEKV
+809 KFAKSALQLKEKV
-822 SVKLLEKRHEH
+822 SVKLLTHRHEN

-845 ISIYTKD
+845 ISIYTKG

-876 LEVDSGQTGSDIE
+876 LEADSGQTGSDIE

-896 GIIMRNFGEIVG
+896 GIIMRNFGEIVE

>member
-33 SKHKNKLEGEGE
+33 TKHKDKLEGEGE
-45 NSIINKPF
+45 NSIVNKPF
-53 IAIHQYQGVAVSGMA
+53 IPLTQWKGVALRGTD
-68 IDKDFPGFRDV
+68 IDKNFPSLSEVV
-79 LFCFVPEILK
+79 LFFIPTKSSSRGGVTIAGGFTNKSLK
-89 GKYKIKGGI
+89 VGGI
-98 STNPINVGGVKHK
+98 SFKG
-111 AVIVTTNLIGPY
+111 VIVNANLIGDY
-123 DGRYIDTRLAGN
+123 NGKYMDTRLD
-135 HKQPFIHE
+135 KDTFIHE
-143 YIHYLDFLR
+143 YIHFLDHLR
-152 YRNKGIGK
+152 YRSRGLGK
-160 PNARYMDR
+160 TSAKYLDTQDIE
-168 GDYEAYYNTPE
+168 GYYNTPE
-179 EFNAFYQEGQSEL
+179 EFNAYYQAGQSQI

-219 SYKTF
+219 SYKSF
-224 QDWAIDVEFFNKD
+224 QDWAIDVEFFDKD

-245 YLKKFKKRLAN
+245 YLKKFKKRLAG

-268 IITESKVKVDSNSVK
+268 IISESKVKVDSNSVK

-300 DDSEDPQTIKD
+300 DNSEDPQTIKD

-332 FFLQYKHTG
+332 FFLQYKWQG
-341 ASGKKME
+341 ASDKME

-357 KCWRAVTSLGGNFP
+357 KCWRAVTGLGGNFP

-378 KKHRVSPHRLA
+378 KKHKVSPSRLA

-444 GGTEQ
+444 GGSPQ
-449 GEASREKSFKQLVD
+449 GEASREKSFKDLVS

-568 DNNGSK
+568 DKNGSK
-574 LHKRKA
+574 IHKRRA
-580 GLRVIDKKEDNAE
+580 GLKVIDKKETNAE
-593 TKAKFKAMQMS
+593 TKAKFKALQMT
-604 SVWSAEN
+604 SVWSTEN
-611 KKEVVTK
+611 RKEVVTK
-618 LADRWVGPGKEIP
+618 LCDRWVGPGKEIP

-636 NYGNTNA
+636 NYGNTNP

-679 NINEMKIQEINMK
+679 TIKEIKIM
-692 SSPESG
+692 
-698 AQVSKMLKD
+698 
-707 KGFPNVK
+707 
-714 VQKSGSY
+714 
-721 YHFIGGVA
+721 
-729 NHFKEQTIHD
+729 
-739 YGLRIGDFTFEQW
+739 
-752 FKEFKEMYLG
+752 
-762 NDIPAESFSNN
+762 NN
-773 KIISKNNSDTKH
+773 KI
-785 PDMKYTKESLNEVA
+785 LNEVA
-799 MNKDNVHEFI
+799 LNKDNVQEFI
-809 KFARKALQLKEKV
+809 KFAKNALQLKEKV
-822 SVKLLEKRHEH
+822 SVKLLEKRHGH

-845 ISIYTKD
+845 ISIYTKG

-863 HEMVHQKQNELGI
+863 HEMVHQKQNELGL
-876 LEVDSGQTGSDIE
+876 LEIDSGETGSDIE

-896 GIIMRNFGEIVG
+896 GIIMRNFGDIVE

>member
-33 SKHKNKLEGEGE
+33 TKHKDKLEGEGE
-45 NSIINKPF
+45 NSIVNKPF
-53 IAIHQYQGVAVSGMA
+53 IPLTQWKGVALRGTD
-68 IDKDFPGFRDV
+68 IDKNFPSLSEVV
-79 LFCFVPEILK
+79 LFFIPTKSTSRGGQTVAGGFTNKSLK
-89 GKYKIKGGI
+89 VGGI
-98 STNPINVGGVKHK
+98 SFKG
-111 AVIVTTNLIGPY
+111 VIVNANLIGDY
-123 DGRYIDTRLAGN
+123 NGKYMDTRLD
-135 HKQPFIHE
+135 KDTFIHE
-143 YIHYLDFLR
+143 YIHFLDHLR
-152 YRNKGIGK
+152 YRS
-160 PNARYMDR
+160 R
-168 GDYEAYYNTPE
+168 GLSKTSAKYLDTQDIEGYYNTPE
-179 EFNAFYQEGQSEL
+179 EFNAYYQAGQSQI

-201 RFAHRPEFLA
+201 RFAHRPEFLT

-219 SYKTF
+219 SYKSF
-224 QDWAIDVEFFNKD
+224 QDWAIDVEFFDKD

-245 YLKKFKKRLAN
+245 YLKKFKKRLAG
-256 LYMYIQKGNLSE
+256 LYMYIQKGKLSE
-268 IITESKVKVDSNSVK
+268 IISEDKVKVDTNSIK
-283 KWAKDL
+283 KWSKDL
-289 RVLTKAYKSIG
+289 RVLTKAYKQIG
-300 DDSEDPQTIKD
+300 DNSQDPQTIKD

-317 AFGTFQENFEQWVYK
+317 AFGTFQQNFEDWVYK
-332 FFLQYKHTG
+332 FFLQYKWIG
-341 ASGKKME
+341 SKERIE

-371 EMWDFID
+371 EFWDFQD
-378 KKHRVSPHRLA
+378 KKHRVSPQILA
-389 KERETN
+389 REREKN
-395 IRRYRAEF
+395 IRRYRAAF
-403 RLGIK
+403 REGIN
-408 ALLQYIAIE
+408 ALLQYIAIN

-444 GGTEQ
+444 GGSPQ
-449 GEASREKSFKQLVD
+449 GEASREKSFKDLVN

-478 KCIEGLTVDLDFGL
+478 KCIEGLTVDIDFGL
-492 TADTGEMVNGEYYMN
+492 TGEGGDMVNGEYYMN
-507 KDMLKLYGCGM
+507 KDMLKLYGAGM

-532 YRNVPSNAKKH
+532 YRELPSNAKKH

-551 KVSIERKD
+551 KVAIDFED
-559 VEDYVEKYF
+559 VDEYVKKYF
-568 DNNGSK
+568 NKHGER

-580 GLRVIDKKEDNAE
+580 GLKVIDKKETNAE
-593 TKAKFKAMQMS
+593 TKAKFKALQMTPVYS
-604 SVWSAEN
+604 TYN
-611 KKEVVTK
+611 RKEVATK
-618 LADRWVGPGKEIP
+618 LSDRWVGPGKEIP

-636 NYGNTNA
+636 SYGNTNA

-654 IVKGPGKL
+654 IVRGPGKL

-692 SSPESG
+692 SSPKSG

-762 NDIPAESFSNN
+762 NDIPAESFSND

-785 PDMKYTKESLNEVA
+785 PDMKYMKEALNEVA

-809 KFARKALQLKEKV
+809 KFAKNALQLKEKV
-822 SVKLLEKRHEH
+822 SVKLLEKRHEN

-845 ISIYTKD
+845 ISIYTKG
-852 RAFADVCRSLA
+852 RAYADICRSIA
-863 HEMVHQKQNELGI
+863 HELVHQKQNELGV

-896 GIIMRNFGEIVG
+896 GIIMRNFGEVVE
-908 NLYD
+908 NLYN